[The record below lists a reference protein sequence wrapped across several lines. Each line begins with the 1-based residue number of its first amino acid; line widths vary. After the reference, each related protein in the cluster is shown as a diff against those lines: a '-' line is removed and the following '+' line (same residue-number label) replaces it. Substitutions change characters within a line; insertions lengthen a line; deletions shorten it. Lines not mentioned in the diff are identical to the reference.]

1 MIKKLLYIFI
11 LLPLFAFGQ
20 EEDPCYSINDY
31 NLLTQKANPPI
42 TLDLLIGWNMVGY
55 GCREAADSQSIFQS
69 ISDVIVIAKDNIG
82 YAYLPEWGYNGIG
95 DLLPNQGYLVKMS
108 ESVVSFQIC
117 TSPINYHQI
126 QGCMDCEAVNFSQW
140 ATINDRSCVYDSDYY
155 GTNEAEEVIGCQ
167 DVSACDYNE
176 LATGEGVCQYAI
188 EGYDCDGNLMQL
200 QVGDLAEGGIVFYID
215 ETGQHGLVAAMED
228 LDSYY
233 EWGCY
238 GTTDGT
244 EGCLD
249 ANATNYDVDAT
260 VQAEDEWGNLLCAY
274 TSCDDVP
281 SDGCLFAEWGVLGTF
296 YTPGDCSSFGGTPCG
311 GEGDMTMGTGL
322 QNTLDIVSGC
332 SETPIAASEALAY
345 EAEGY
350 NDWYLPSLYE
360 LIVMYMTIG
369 QGGTNGNLGGFSNW
383 ENRYWSSSENAT
395 TPSAFSF
402 NFGEGYMHL
411 SSKISTGRVRVI
423 RAF

>member
-55 GCREAADSQSIFQS
+55 GCREAADIQSIFQS

-140 ATINDRSCVYDSDYY
+140 VTINDRSCVYDSDYY

-238 GTTDGT
+238 GTGIS
-244 EGCLD
+244 G
-249 ANATNYDVDAT
+249 ANE
-260 VQAEDEWGNLLCAY
+260 Q
-274 TSCDDVP
+274 SI
-281 SDGCLFAEWGVLGTF
+281 
-296 YTPGDCSSFGGTPCG
+296 
-311 GEGDMTMGTGL
+311 GTGL
-322 QNTLDIVSGC
+322 QNTLEIVAGC

-345 EAEGY
+345 ESGGY
-350 NDWYLPSLYE
+350 SDWCLPSKLELYE
-360 LIVMYMTIG
+360 MYYTIG
-369 QGGTNGNLGGFSNW
+369 QGVGNSNIGSFFNAW
-383 ENRYWSSSENAT
+383 YWSSSESSSN
-395 TPSAFSF
+395 SSHYSDFSD
-402 NFGEGYMHL
+402 G
-411 SSKISTGRVRVI
+411 S
-423 RAF
+423 

>member
-55 GCREAADSQSIFQS
+55 GCREAADSHSIFQS

-188 EGYDCDGNLMQL
+188 EGYDCDGNLIQL

-238 GTTDGT
+238 GTGIS
-244 EGCLD
+244 G
-249 ANATNYDVDAT
+249 ANE
-260 VQAEDEWGNLLCAY
+260 Q
-274 TSCDDVP
+274 SI
-281 SDGCLFAEWGVLGTF
+281 
-296 YTPGDCSSFGGTPCG
+296 
-311 GEGDMTMGTGL
+311 GTGL
-322 QNTLDIVSGC
+322 QNTLEIVAGC
-332 SETPIAASEALAY
+332 SETPIASSEALAY
-345 EAEGY
+345 GSEGY
-350 NDWYLPSLYE
+350 SDWYLPSRYE
-360 LIVMYMTIG
+360 LIEMYNTIG
-369 QGGTNGNLGGFSNW
+369 NGGSEGNTGGFSSSY
-383 ENRYWSSSENAT
+383 YWSSSEYNSNYAWGVYF
-395 TPSAFSF
+395 P
-402 NFGEGYMHL
+402 NG
-411 SSKISTGRVRVI
+411 STVGNGKTGTNRVRVI